1 MSRPPAAQDVSHQG
15 SNQADALERCIA
27 RLDGRL
33 DNVTGKH
40 DLQRRGAGL
49 YDARLA
55 HEGDSRRAC
64 MAAGGP
70 WGLANPSLP
79 PGFSS
84 ALLQQLAASRGRRPH
99 LALVV
104 HFIERAAPGEREL
117 HGLPILA
124 NDLYMPVGQERRA
137 AASVGH
143 HGTARCTDRC
153 TAPARREG
161 IGSVTQHG
169 GPVRYR
175 QPWNETGLA
184 RAQRTSARRRGAGL
198 HP

>member
-1 MSRPPAAQDVSHQG
+1 MHGEGMAGACTAPAQHQPDMAEMLVHVRQGGRLSRPPAAQAAAHQG

-33 DNVTGKH
+33 NNVAGKH
-40 DLQRRGAGL
+40 DLQRGAGL
-49 YDARLA
+49 YHARLA

-70 WGLANPSLP
+70 WSLANRSLP

-124 NDLYMPVGQERRA
+124 NDLHMPVGQERRA

-143 HGTARCTDRC
+143 HGTARRTD
-153 TAPARREG
+153 P
-161 IGSVTQHG
+161 
-169 GPVRYR
+169 
-175 QPWNETGLA
+175 
-184 RAQRTSARRRGAGL
+184 
-198 HP
+198 